1 MRPEVLAPAGS
12 MDALRAAVQ
21 AGADAV
27 YLGGSQFG
35 ARAYADNFTE
45 ASLIEAIE
53 YAHIYGVK
61 VYLTVNTLF
70 RNEELL
76 QLYDYL
82 APFYEAGLD
91 AVIVQDFGAMK
102 KIAEWFPKL
111 PIHASTQMTV
121 TTPYAYE
128 LLQRYGVTRVVPAR
142 ELSMEEIAALKQG
155 GHVPEVEVFV
165 QGALCY
171 CYSGQCL
178 MSSFL
183 GGRSGNRGRCAQP
196 CRLPYE
202 VSSLDGETIRT
213 KGSYL
218 LSPKD
223 LCGLEAVPDL
233 IEAGVDSFK
242 IEGRMK
248 KPEYVAATTRG
259 YRKIVDACM
268 NGTYSKKLVESVR
281 KEMAEI
287 FNRGGFTN
295 GYYNK
300 NNGEDMM
307 SVNTPGHCGV
317 AVGKVMDVQKN
328 QAKISL
334 IQSVHAGDILV
345 IGNGDR
351 AMTLTCNKEEKQGN
365 TIMLNVPK
373 SKERLQGRM
382 VMRMLHYPL
391 MQELQRYITEERI
404 IGIGGRMT
412 LRAGELASLTVSCEE
427 RDVMVTVEGDPV
439 EKASAKPIA
448 QETVKDKITQTGG
461 TRYRFDDFVIE
472 MEDDV
477 FYPMKA
483 LKELRRLAIGRL
495 EEEIQNKS
503 RRSFERLTKEQ
514 IEMQLRMSK
523 QRAAMSGK
531 NNIDRKRDAQ
541 QSVTTTSSS
550 KNILVVSSMEQLRI
564 ALQYQN
570 AFSRIYVDMQYMS
583 YNDILSLIE
592 QGNSFYYML
601 PPVWRSRSLAE
612 WRKLPIDR
620 MHGIVIRNIDEL
632 AWLKSIGYTGHIV
645 MDYSVYA
652 MNVIAEQ
659 FLWEQ
664 FPDAIL
670 TLPVELNQKQLE
682 RLTLS
687 NTELEVYGYQQL
699 MVSAQCVRNTTTGC
713 NRKNDRLYLIDR
725 MGKHFYVASICK
737 YCYNLIYNSVPTV
750 LYDILSPGLQ
760 SDCNLRLHFT
770 RETEEEMREVIERF
784 LEGRPYSGELTRGH
798 YKRGVE

>member
-82 APFYEAGLD
+82 TPFYEAGLD

-351 AMTLTCNKEEKQGN
+351 AMTLTCNKEGKQGN

-514 IEMQLRMSK
+514 IEIQLRMSK
-523 QRAAMSGK
+523 QRVAMSGK

-601 PPVWRSRSLAE
+601 PPIWRSRSLAE

-699 MVSAQCVRNTTTGC
+699 MVSAQCVRNTTTRC
-713 NRKNDRLYLIDR
+713 SRKNDRLYLIDR

-784 LEGRPYSGELTRGH
+784 LEGRPYSGKLTRGH

>member
-82 APFYEAGLD
+82 TPFYEAGLD

-121 TTPYAYE
+121 TTPYAFE
-128 LLQRYGVTRVVPAR
+128 LLQEYGVTRVVPAR
-142 ELSMEEIAALKQG
+142 ELSMEEIAALKQCS
-155 GHVPEVEVFV
+155 HVPEVEVFV

-202 VSSLDGETIRT
+202 ASFLDGEKIRA
-213 KGSYL
+213 KGAYL

-281 KEMAEI
+281 REMAEI

-351 AMTLTCNKEEKQGN
+351 AVTLTCNKEGKQEN

-412 LRAGELASLTVSCEE
+412 LRAGELASLTVICEE

-523 QRAAMSGK
+523 QRVSMSGK
-531 NNIDRKRDAQ
+531 NNIDRNWDAQ
-541 QSVTTTSSS
+541 QSVTITSSS
-550 KNILVVSSMEQLRI
+550 KKILVVSSMEQLRI

-682 RLTLS
+682 TLTLS

-699 MVSAQCVRNTTTGC
+699 MISAQCIRNTTTGC

-725 MGKHFYVASICK
+725 RGKHFYVASICK

-784 LEGRPYSGELTRGH
+784 LEGQPYSRELTRGH

>member
-82 APFYEAGLD
+82 TPFYEAGLD

-102 KIAEWFPKL
+102 KIVEWFPKL

-223 LCGLEAVPDL
+223 LCGLEAVPEL
-233 IEAGVDSFK
+233 IQAGVDSFK

-351 AMTLTCNKEEKQGN
+351 AVTLTCNKEGKQEN

-404 IGIGGRMT
+404 IGIGGRHCEQESWQV
-412 LRAGELASLTVSCEE
+412 LR
-427 RDVMVTVEGDPV
+427 
-439 EKASAKPIA
+439 SA
-448 QETVKDKITQTGG
+448 VKNG
-461 TRYRFDDFVIE
+461 
-472 MEDDV
+472 MSW
-477 FYPMKA
+477 
-483 LKELRRLAIGRL
+483 LR
-495 EEEIQNKS
+495 
-503 RRSFERLTKEQ
+503 
-514 IEMQLRMSK
+514 
-523 QRAAMSGK
+523 
-531 NNIDRKRDAQ
+531 
-541 QSVTTTSSS
+541 
-550 KNILVVSSMEQLRI
+550 
-564 ALQYQN
+564 
-570 AFSRIYVDMQYMS
+570 
-583 YNDILSLIE
+583 
-592 QGNSFYYML
+592 
-601 PPVWRSRSLAE
+601 
-612 WRKLPIDR
+612 
-620 MHGIVIRNIDEL
+620 
-632 AWLKSIGYTGHIV
+632 
-645 MDYSVYA
+645 
-652 MNVIAEQ
+652 
-659 FLWEQ
+659 
-664 FPDAIL
+664 
-670 TLPVELNQKQLE
+670 
-682 RLTLS
+682 
-687 NTELEVYGYQQL
+687 
-699 MVSAQCVRNTTTGC
+699 
-713 NRKNDRLYLIDR
+713 
-725 MGKHFYVASICK
+725 
-737 YCYNLIYNSVPTV
+737 
-750 LYDILSPGLQ
+750 
-760 SDCNLRLHFT
+760 
-770 RETEEEMREVIERF
+770 
-784 LEGRPYSGELTRGH
+784 
-798 YKRGVE
+798 

>member
-1 MRPEVLAPAGS
+1 MRPEILAPAGS

-21 AGADAV
+21 AGADAA

-70 RNEELL
+70 RNDELL

-102 KIAEWFPKL
+102 KIAEWFPEL

-121 TTPYAYE
+121 TTPYAFK
-128 LLQRYGVTRVVPAR
+128 LLQEYAVTRVVPAR
-142 ELSMEEIAALKQG
+142 ELSTEEIAALKKCS
-155 GHVPEVEVFV
+155 HVPEVEVFV

-202 VSSLDGETIRT
+202 ASSLDGETIRT

-223 LCGLEAVPDL
+223 LCGLEAVPEL
-233 IEAGVDSFK
+233 IQAGVDSFK

-268 NGTYSKKLVESVR
+268 NGTYSKELVESVR
-281 KEMAEI
+281 KEMAEV
-287 FNRGGFTN
+287 FNRGGFTK

-300 NNGEDMM
+300 NNGADMM

-317 AVGKVMDVQKN
+317 TIGKIVDVQKN
-328 QAKISL
+328 QARIVLS
-334 IQSVHAGDILV
+334 QSVHAGDIFV
-345 IGNGDR
+345 IGKGDKSI
-351 AMTLTCNKEEKQGN
+351 TLTCNKEGRQGD
-365 TIMLNVPK
+365 TIILNIPK
-373 SKERLQGRM
+373 SKEKLTGKS
-382 VMRMLHYPL
+382 VMRMLNYPL
-391 MQELQRYITEERI
+391 TQELQRYTTEERTI
-404 IGIGGRMT
+404 VIGGRMM
-412 LRAGELASLTVSCEE
+412 LRAGEVASLTATCKE
-427 RDVMVTVEGDPV
+427 RDVTVTVEGDLV
-439 EKASAKPIA
+439 EKASAKPIT
-448 QETVKDKITQTGG
+448 QDTVKDKITQTGG

-483 LKELRRLAIGRL
+483 LKELRRQAISRL

-503 RRSFERLTKEQ
+503 RRGLERLAKEQ
-514 IEMQLRMSK
+514 IETELRMSDQK
-523 QRAAMSGK
+523 VSMVDAGNGQDRQPSGTAMS
-531 NNIDRKRDAQ
+531 A
-541 QSVTTTSSS
+541 S
-550 KNILVVSSMEQLRI
+550 KNVLVVSSMEQLRI
-564 ALQYQN
+564 AMQYPD
-570 AFSRIYVDMQYMS
+570 AFSRIYVDLQYIS
-583 YNDILSLIE
+583 YDEILSLTGQE
-592 QGNSFYYML
+592 QPFYYML
-601 PPVWRSRSLAE
+601 PPVLRSRSLAE
-612 WRKLPIDR
+612 CCKLPVDR
-620 MHGIVIRNIDEL
+620 MYGVVVRNIDEL
-632 AWLKSIGYTGHIV
+632 AWLKSVDYAGHVV
-645 MDYSVYA
+645 MDYSVYG
-652 MNVIAEQ
+652 MNVVAEQ
-659 FLWEQ
+659 FLREQ
-664 FPDAIL
+664 FPNAIL

-682 RLTLS
+682 TLSLS

-699 MVSAQCVRNTTTGC
+699 MISAQCVRNTTTGC
-713 NRKNDRLYLIDR
+713 NQKNDRLYLIDR

-737 YCYNLIYNSVPTV
+737 YCYNLIYNSIPTV
-750 LYDILSPGLQ
+750 LYDCLSPKLAAHC
-760 SDCNLRLHFT
+760 DLRLHFT
-770 RETEEEMREVIERF
+770 RETDAEMRQIIENF
-784 LEGRPYSGELTRGH
+784 LKGEPYSGELTRGH

>member
-391 MQELQRYITEERI
+391 MQELQRYITEKRI

-461 TRYRFDDFVIE
+461 TRYRFDNFVIE
-472 MEDDV
+472 MEDDI

-495 EEEIQNKS
+495 EDEIQNKS

-523 QRAAMSGK
+523 QRVAMSGK

-541 QSVTTTSSS
+541 QSVTTTTSS

-601 PPVWRSRSLAE
+601 PPIWRSRSLAE

-725 MGKHFYVASICK
+725 MGKHFYVALICK

-750 LYDILSPGLQ
+750 LYDILSPGLR

-770 RETEEEMREVIERF
+770 RETEEDMREVIERF
-784 LEGRPYSGELTRGH
+784 LEGQPYSGELTRGH

>member
-1 MRPEVLAPAGS
+1 MRPEILAPAGS

-70 RNEELL
+70 RNDELL

-102 KIAEWFPKL
+102 KIAEWFPGL

-128 LLQRYGVTRVVPAR
+128 LLQEYGVTRVVPAR
-142 ELSMEEIAALKQG
+142 ELSTKEIAALKKG
-155 GHVPEVEVFV
+155 SHVPEVEVFV

-202 VSSLDGETIRT
+202 ASSLDGETIRT

-223 LCGLEAVPDL
+223 LCGLEAVPEL
-233 IEAGVDSFK
+233 IQAGVDSFK

-268 NGTYSKKLVESVR
+268 NGTYSEELVDSVR

-287 FNRGGFTN
+287 FNRGGFTK

-300 NNGEDMM
+300 NNGADMM

-317 AVGKVMDVQKN
+317 AIGKIVDVYKN
-328 QAKISL
+328 QVKISL
-334 IQSVHAGDILV
+334 MQSVHVGDIFV
-345 IGNGDR
+345 IGKGDKSI
-351 AMTLTCNKEEKQGN
+351 TLTCNKEGRQGD
-365 TIMLNVPK
+365 TIILNIPK
-373 SKERLQGRM
+373 SKERLTGKS
-382 VMRMLHYPL
+382 VMRMLNYPL
-391 MQELQRYITEERI
+391 TQELQRYTTEERTI
-404 IGIGGRMT
+404 VIGGRMM
-412 LRAGELASLTVSCEE
+412 LRAGEVASLTVTCAE
-427 RDVMVTVEGDPV
+427 RNVTVTVEGDLV
-439 EKASAKPIA
+439 EKASAKPITK
-448 QETVKDKITQTGG
+448 ETVKDKITQTGA

-472 MEDDV
+472 MEDNV
-477 FYPMKA
+477 FYSLKA
-483 LKELRRLAIGRL
+483 LKELRRLAISRL

-503 RRSFERLTKEQ
+503 RRVFERLTKEQ
-514 IEMQLRMSK
+514 IEMQLRMSE
-523 QRAAMSGK
+523 QRVSMSEE
-531 NNIDRKRDAQ
+531 NNTDRKQDAQ
-541 QSVTTTSSS
+541 QSATATSSS

-564 ALQYQN
+564 AMQYQG
-570 AFSRIYVDMQYMS
+570 AFSRIYVDLQYISHDDM
-583 YNDILSLIE
+583 LSLIE

-601 PPVWRSRSLAE
+601 PPVWRGRSVAE
-612 WRKLPIDR
+612 FCKLPIDR
-620 MHGIVIRNIDEL
+620 IYGIVIRNIDEL
-632 AWLKSIGYTGHIV
+632 AWLKSVGYTGHIV

-652 MNVIAEQ
+652 MNVVAEQ
-659 FLWEQ
+659 FLREQ
-664 FPDAIL
+664 FADAIL

-682 RLTLS
+682 TLSLS

-699 MVSAQCVRNTTTGC
+699 MISAQCVRNTTTGC
-713 NRKNDRLYLIDR
+713 NQKNDRLYLIDR

-737 YCYNLIYNSVPTV
+737 YCYNLIYNSIPTV
-750 LYDILSPGLQ
+750 LYDILSPRLKAG
-760 SDCNLRLHFT
+760 CNLRLHFT
-770 RETEEEMREVIERF
+770 RETGEEMRQIIEGF
-784 LEGRPYSGELTRGH
+784 LKEQPYSKELTRGH

>member
-1 MRPEVLAPAGS
+1 MRPEILAPAGS
-12 MDALRAAVQ
+12 MEALRAAVQ

-128 LLQRYGVTRVVPAR
+128 LLQRYGVIRVVPAR
-142 ELSMEEIAALKQG
+142 ELSMEEIAALKQSS
-155 GHVPEVEVFV
+155 HVPEVEVFV

-202 VSSLDGETIRT
+202 ASSLDGEKIRT
-213 KGSYL
+213 KGAYL

-268 NGTYSKKLVESVR
+268 NGTYSEELVESVR

-287 FNRGGFTN
+287 FNRGGFMK

-300 NNGEDMM
+300 NNGADMM

-317 AVGKVMDVQKN
+317 AVGKVMDVQKS
-328 QAKISL
+328 QARISL
-334 IQSVHAGDILV
+334 TQSVHVGDILV

-351 AMTLTCNKEEKQGN
+351 AVTLTCNREGKQAD
-365 TIMLNVPK
+365 TIVLNVPK

-391 MQELQRYITEERI
+391 TQELQRYTTEERI

-412 LRAGELASLTVSCEE
+412 LQAGETASLTITCEE
-427 RDVMVTVEGDPV
+427 RDVTVTVEGDLV
-439 EKASAKPIA
+439 EKASAKPIT
-448 QETVKDKITQTGG
+448 QETVKSKITQTGG

-483 LKELRRLAIGRL
+483 LKELRRQAISRM

-503 RRSFERLTKEQ
+503 RRGLERLTKEQ
-514 IEMQLRMSK
+514 IEIPLRIS
-523 QRAAMSGK
+523 
-531 NNIDRKRDAQ
+531 D
-541 QSVTTTSSS
+541 QSVSMDDTGNGQDTQPSGTAASTS
-550 KNILVVSSMEQLRI
+550 KNVLVVSSMEQLRI
-564 ALQYQN
+564 AMQYPD
-570 AFSRIYVDMQYMS
+570 AFSRMYVDLQYIS
-583 YNDILSLIE
+583 YDEILSLVGQE
-592 QGNSFYYML
+592 QPLYYML
-601 PPVWRSRSLAE
+601 PPVLRSRSLAE
-612 WRKLPIDR
+612 CCKLPVDR
-620 MHGIVIRNIDEL
+620 MYGIVVRNIDEL
-632 AWLKSIGYTGHIV
+632 AWLQSIGYTGHIIT
-645 MDYSVYA
+645 DYSVYA
-652 MNVIAEQ
+652 MNVVAEQ
-659 FLWEQ
+659 FIREQ
-664 FPDAIL
+664 FRDAIL
-670 TLPVELNQKQLE
+670 TLPVELNQKQLS
-682 RLTLS
+682 TLLLAH
-687 NTELEVYGYQQL
+687 TELEVYGYQQL
-699 MVSAQCVRNTTTGC
+699 MISAQCIRNTMTGC
-713 NRKNDRLYLIDR
+713 NQKNDRLYLIDR
-725 MGKHFYVASICK
+725 MSKHFYVASICK
-737 YCYNLIYNSVPTV
+737 YCYNLIYNSIPTV
-750 LYDILSPGLQ
+750 LYDCLSPKLAAHC
-760 SDCNLRLHFT
+760 DLRLHFT
-770 RETEEEMREVIERF
+770 RETEAEMRRIIENF
-784 LEGRPYSGELTRGH
+784 LKGQPYSGELTRGH

>member
-142 ELSMEEIAALKQG
+142 ELSTEEIAALKQG

-248 KPEYVAATTRG
+248 KSEYVAATTRG

-317 AVGKVMDVQKN
+317 AVGKVMDVQKS

-351 AMTLTCNKEEKQGN
+351 ALTLTCNKEGKQGN

-412 LRAGELASLTVSCEE
+412 LRAGELASLTVICEE

-495 EEEIQNKS
+495 EDEIQNKS

-523 QRAAMSGK
+523 QRVAMSGK

-550 KNILVVSSMEQLRI
+550 KKILVVSSMEQLRI

-612 WRKLPIDR
+612 WCKLPIDR

-784 LEGRPYSGELTRGH
+784 LEGQPYSGELTRGH

>member
-223 LCGLEAVPDL
+223 LCGLEAVPEL
-233 IEAGVDSFK
+233 IQAGVDSFK

-351 AMTLTCNKEEKQGN
+351 AMTLTCNKEGKQGN
-365 TIMLNVPK
+365 TIMLNVPR

-382 VMRMLHYPL
+382 VMRMMHYPL

-427 RDVMVTVEGDPV
+427 RDVLVTVEGDPV

-472 MEDDV
+472 MEDDI

-495 EEEIQNKS
+495 EDEIQNKS

-523 QRAAMSGK
+523 QRVAMSGK

-601 PPVWRSRSLAE
+601 PPIWRSRSLAE

-784 LEGRPYSGELTRGH
+784 LERQPYSGELTRGH

>member
-1 MRPEVLAPAGS
+1 MRPEILAPAGS
-12 MDALRAAVQ
+12 MEAFRAAVQ
-21 AGADAV
+21 AGADAI

-35 ARAYADNFTE
+35 ARAYADNFIE

-53 YAHIYGVK
+53 YAHVYGVK

-91 AVIVQDFGAMK
+91 AVIVQDFGVMK

-142 ELSMEEIAALKQG
+142 ELSIEEIAALKQG
-155 GHVPEVEVFV
+155 SHVPEVEVFV

-202 VSSLDGETIRT
+202 ASSLDGEKIRA
-213 KGSYL
+213 KGAYL

-268 NGTYSKKLVESVR
+268 NGTYSKKLVEDVR
-281 KEMAEI
+281 NEMAEI
-287 FNRGGFTN
+287 FNRGGFTK
-295 GYYNK
+295 GYYHR
-300 NNGEDMM
+300 NNGADMM

-317 AVGKVMDVQKN
+317 AVGKIVDIQKN
-328 QAKISL
+328 QARISL
-334 IQSVHAGDILV
+334 TKSVHAGDILV
-345 IGNGDR
+345 IGNGGR
-351 AMTLTCNKEEKQGN
+351 AVTLTCNREGKQGD
-365 TIMLNVPK
+365 TIVLNVPK
-373 SKERLQGRM
+373 TKERLQGRM

-391 MQELQRYITEERI
+391 TQELQRYTTEERI
-404 IGIGGRMT
+404 IGIDGRMT
-412 LRAGELASLTVSCEE
+412 LQAGEMASLTVTCEE
-427 RDVMVTVEGDPV
+427 RDVKVTVEGDPV

-448 QETVKDKITQTGG
+448 QETVKNKITQTGG
-461 TRYRFDDFVIE
+461 TRYRFDDFAIE
-472 MEDDV
+472 MEEDV

-483 LKELRRLAIGRL
+483 LKELRRLAINRL

-503 RRSFERLTKEQ
+503 RRILERLTKEQ
-514 IEMQLRMSK
+514 IEMQLQMSK
-523 QRAAMSGK
+523 QRLYMRDD
-531 NNIDRKRDAQ
+531 NNIDGKQDLQ
-541 QSVTTTSSS
+541 QSVMNISAT
-550 KNILVVSSMEQLRI
+550 KNVLAVSSMEQLRI
-564 ALQYQN
+564 ALQYPD
-570 AFSRIYVDMQYMS
+570 AFSRIYVDLQYIS
-583 YNDILSLIE
+583 RDEILSLVGQE
-592 QGNSFYYML
+592 KPFYYML
-601 PPVWRSRSLAE
+601 PPVLRSRSMDE
-612 WRKLPIDR
+612 CCKLPVDR
-620 MHGIVIRNIDEL
+620 MYGIVVRNIDEL
-632 AWLKSIGYTGHIV
+632 AWLQSIGYTGHV
-645 MDYSVYA
+645 VTDYSVYA
-652 MNVIAEQ
+652 MNVAAEEFIREQ
-659 FLWEQ
+659 FQ
-664 FPDAIL
+664 DAIL
-670 TLPVELNQKQLE
+670 TLPVELNQKQLG
-682 RLTLS
+682 TVS
-687 NTELEVYGYQQL
+687 FAHTELEVYGYQQL
-699 MVSAQCVRNTTTGC
+699 MVSAQCIRNTTTGC
-713 NRKNDRLYLIDR
+713 NRKNDRLYMTDR

-737 YCYNLIYNSVPTV
+737 YCYNLIYNSIPTV
-750 LYDILSPGLQ
+750 LYDCLSPMLATHC
-760 SDCNLRLHFT
+760 DLRLHFT
-770 RETEEEMREVIERF
+770 RETEAEMRQIIENF
-784 LEGRPYSGELTRGH
+784 LKGQPYSGELTRGH

>member
-223 LCGLEAVPDL
+223 LCGLEAVPEL
-233 IEAGVDSFK
+233 IQAGVDSFK

-259 YRKIVDACM
+259 YRKIVNACM

-351 AMTLTCNKEEKQGN
+351 AMTLTCNKEGKQGN

-495 EEEIQNKS
+495 EDEIQNKS

-523 QRAAMSGK
+523 QRVAMSGK

-550 KNILVVSSMEQLRI
+550 KKILVVSSMEQLRI

>member
-12 MDALRAAVQ
+12 MDALHAAVQ

-142 ELSMEEIAALKQG
+142 ELSMEEIAALKQRS
-155 GHVPEVEVFV
+155 HVPEVEVFV

-202 VSSLDGETIRT
+202 ASFLDGEKIRA
-213 KGSYL
+213 KGAYL

-281 KEMAEI
+281 REMAEI

-351 AMTLTCNKEEKQGN
+351 AVTLTCNKEGKQGN

-412 LRAGELASLTVSCEE
+412 LRAGEPASLTVSCEG

-472 MEDDV
+472 MEDDI

-495 EEEIQNKS
+495 EDEIQNKS

-523 QRAAMSGK
+523 QRVSMSGK
-531 NNIDRKRDAQ
+531 NNIDRKWDAQ
-541 QSVTTTSSS
+541 QSVTITSSS
-550 KNILVVSSMEQLRI
+550 KKILVVSSMEQLRI

-682 RLTLS
+682 TLTLS

-699 MVSAQCVRNTTTGC
+699 MISAQCIRNTTTGC

-784 LEGRPYSGELTRGH
+784 LEGQPYSGELTRGH

>member
-223 LCGLEAVPDL
+223 LCGLEAVPEL
-233 IEAGVDSFK
+233 IQAGVDSFK

-351 AMTLTCNKEEKQGN
+351 AMTLTCNKEGKQGN
-365 TIMLNVPK
+365 TIMLNVPR

-382 VMRMLHYPL
+382 VMRMMHYPL

-412 LRAGELASLTVSCEE
+412 LRAGELASLTVICEE

-523 QRAAMSGK
+523 QRVSMSGK

-564 ALQYQN
+564 AMQYQN

-784 LEGRPYSGELTRGH
+784 LEGQPYSGELTRGH

>member
-1 MRPEVLAPAGS
+1 MRPEILAPAGS
-12 MDALRAAVQ
+12 MEALRAAVQ

-155 GHVPEVEVFV
+155 SHIPEVEVFV

-202 VSSLDGETIRT
+202 VSSLDGEKIRT
-213 KGSYL
+213 KGAYL

-223 LCGLEAVPDL
+223 LCGLEAVPEL

-268 NGTYSKKLVESVR
+268 NGRYSKELVESVR

-287 FNRGGFTN
+287 FNRGGFTK
-295 GYYNK
+295 GYYNR
-300 NNGEDMM
+300 NNGADMM

-328 QAKISL
+328 QARISL
-334 IQSVHAGDILV
+334 TQSVHAGDILV

-351 AMTLTCNKEEKQGN
+351 AVTLTCNKEGEQGDK
-365 TIMLNVPK
+365 IVLNVPK

-391 MQELQRYITEERI
+391 TQELQRYTTEERI

-412 LRAGELASLTVSCEE
+412 LRAGELASLTVTCKE
-427 RDVMVTVEGDPV
+427 RDVTVTVEGDLV
-439 EKASAKPIA
+439 EKASAKPIT

-483 LKELRRLAIGRL
+483 LKELRRQAISRL

-503 RRSFERLTKEQ
+503 RRGLKRLAKEQ
-514 IEMQLRMSK
+514 IETQLRMSE
-523 QRAAMSGK
+523 
-531 NNIDRKRDAQ
+531 
-541 QSVTTTSSS
+541 QSVSMVDTGNGWDVQPSVTATSVS
-550 KNILVVSSMEQLRI
+550 KNVLVVSSMEQLRI
-564 ALQYQN
+564 AMQYPD
-570 AFSRIYVDMQYMS
+570 AFSRIYVDLQYIS
-583 YNDILSLIE
+583 YDEILSLTGQE
-592 QGNSFYYML
+592 QPFYYML
-601 PPVWRSRSLAE
+601 PPVLRSRSLAE
-612 WRKLPIDR
+612 CCKLPVDR
-620 MHGIVIRNIDEL
+620 MYGIVVRNIDEL
-632 AWLKSIGYTGHIV
+632 AWLQSIDYKGHIV
-645 MDYSVYA
+645 TDYSVYA
-652 MNVIAEQ
+652 MNVVAEQ
-659 FLWEQ
+659 FIREQ
-664 FPDAIL
+664 FLDAIL
-670 TLPVELNQKQLE
+670 TLPVELNQKQLG
-682 RLTLS
+682 TLS
-687 NTELEVYGYQQL
+687 LAHTELEVYGYQQL
-699 MVSAQCVRNTTTGC
+699 MISAQCIRNTTTGC
-713 NRKNDRLYLIDR
+713 NRKNDRLYLNDR

-737 YCYNLIYNSVPTV
+737 YCYNLIYNSIPTV
-750 LYDILSPGLQ
+750 LYDCLSPKLAAHC
-760 SDCNLRLHFT
+760 DLRLHFT
-770 RETEEEMREVIERF
+770 RETEVEMRQIIENF
-784 LEGRPYSGELTRGH
+784 LKGQPYSGELTRGH

>member
-12 MDALRAAVQ
+12 MEAFRAAVQ
-21 AGADAV
+21 AGADAI

-412 LRAGELASLTVSCEE
+412 LRAGEPASLTVSCEE

-550 KNILVVSSMEQLRI
+550 KNILVVSSMEQWRI

>member
-102 KIAEWFPKL
+102 KIAEWFPGL

-128 LLQRYGVTRVVPAR
+128 LLHRYGVTRVVPAR

-213 KGSYL
+213 KGPYL

>member
-1 MRPEVLAPAGS
+1 MRPEILAPAGS

-70 RNEELL
+70 RNDELL

-102 KIAEWFPKL
+102 KIAEWFPEL

-121 TTPYAYE
+121 TTPYAFE
-128 LLQRYGVTRVVPAR
+128 LLQEYAVTRVVPAR
-142 ELSMEEIAALKQG
+142 ELSTEEIAALKKCS
-155 GHVPEVEVFV
+155 HVPEVEVFV

-202 VSSLDGETIRT
+202 ASSLDGETIRT

-223 LCGLEAVPDL
+223 LCGLEAVPEL
-233 IEAGVDSFK
+233 IQAGVDSFK

-268 NGTYSKKLVESVR
+268 NGTYSKELVESVR
-281 KEMAEI
+281 KEMAEV
-287 FNRGGFTN
+287 FNRGGFTK

-300 NNGEDMM
+300 NNGADMM

-317 AVGKVMDVQKN
+317 TIGKIVDVQKN
-328 QAKISL
+328 QARIVLS
-334 IQSVHAGDILV
+334 QSVHAGDIFV
-345 IGNGDR
+345 IGKGDKSI
-351 AMTLTCNKEEKQGN
+351 TLTCNKEGRQGD
-365 TIMLNVPK
+365 TIILNIPN
-373 SKERLQGRM
+373 SKEKLTGKS
-382 VMRMLHYPL
+382 VMRMLNYPL
-391 MQELQRYITEERI
+391 TQELQRYTTEERTI
-404 IGIGGRMT
+404 VIGGRMM
-412 LRAGELASLTVSCEE
+412 LRAGEVASLTATCKE
-427 RDVMVTVEGDPV
+427 RDVTVTVEGDLV
-439 EKASAKPIA
+439 EKASAKPIT
-448 QETVKDKITQTGG
+448 QDTVKDKITQTGG

-483 LKELRRLAIGRL
+483 LKELRRQAISRL

-503 RRSFERLTKEQ
+503 RRGLERLAKEQ
-514 IEMQLRMSK
+514 IETELRMSDQK
-523 QRAAMSGK
+523 VSMVDAGNGQDRQPSGTAMS
-531 NNIDRKRDAQ
+531 A
-541 QSVTTTSSS
+541 S
-550 KNILVVSSMEQLRI
+550 KNVLVVSSMEQLRI
-564 ALQYQN
+564 AMQYPD
-570 AFSRIYVDMQYMS
+570 AFSRIYVDLQYIS
-583 YNDILSLIE
+583 YDEILSLTGQE
-592 QGNSFYYML
+592 QPFYYML
-601 PPVWRSRSLAE
+601 PPVLRSRSLAE
-612 WRKLPIDR
+612 CCKLPVDR
-620 MHGIVIRNIDEL
+620 MYGVVVRNIDEL
-632 AWLKSIGYTGHIV
+632 AWLKSVDYAGHVV
-645 MDYSVYA
+645 MDYSVYG
-652 MNVIAEQ
+652 MNVVAEQ
-659 FLWEQ
+659 FLREQ
-664 FPDAIL
+664 FPNAIL

-682 RLTLS
+682 TLSLS

-699 MVSAQCVRNTTTGC
+699 MISAQCVRNTTTGC
-713 NRKNDRLYLIDR
+713 NQKNDRLYLIDR

-737 YCYNLIYNSVPTV
+737 YCYNLIYNSIPTV
-750 LYDILSPGLQ
+750 LYDCLSPKLAAHC
-760 SDCNLRLHFT
+760 DLRLHFT
-770 RETEEEMREVIERF
+770 RETDAEMRQIIENF
-784 LEGRPYSGELTRGH
+784 LKGEPYSGELTRGH

>member
-1 MRPEVLAPAGS
+1 MRPEILAPAGS

-76 QLYDYL
+76 RLYDYL
-82 APFYEAGLD
+82 TPFYEAGLD

-102 KIAEWFPKL
+102 MIAEWFPEL

-128 LLQRYGVTRVVPAR
+128 LLQEYGVTRVVPAR
-142 ELSMEEIAALKQG
+142 ELSTEEIAALKKG
-155 GHVPEVEVFV
+155 SHIPEVEVFV

-202 VSSLDGETIRT
+202 ASSLDGETIRT

-223 LCGLEAVPDL
+223 LCGLEAVPEL
-233 IEAGVDSFK
+233 IQAGVDSFK

-248 KPEYVAATTRG
+248 KPEYVAAATRG

-268 NGTYSKKLVESVR
+268 NGTYSKELVDSVR

-287 FNRGGFTN
+287 FNRGGFTK

-300 NNGEDMM
+300 NNGADMM

-317 AVGKVMDVQKN
+317 AIGKIVDVQKN

-334 IQSVHAGDILV
+334 MQSVHVGDIFV
-345 IGNGDR
+345 IGKGDKSI
-351 AMTLTCNKEEKQGN
+351 TLTCNKEGRQGD
-365 TIMLNVPK
+365 TIILNIPK
-373 SKERLQGRM
+373 SKERLTGKP
-382 VMRMLHYPL
+382 VMRMLNYPL
-391 MQELQRYITEERI
+391 TQELQRYTTEERTI
-404 IGIGGRMT
+404 VIGGQMM
-412 LRAGELASLTVSCEE
+412 LRAGEVASLTVTCAE
-427 RDVMVTVEGDPV
+427 RNVTVTVEGDLV
-439 EKASAKPIA
+439 EKASAKPITK
-448 QETVKDKITQTGG
+448 ETVKDKITQTGA

-472 MEDDV
+472 MEDNV
-477 FYPMKA
+477 FYPLKA
-483 LKELRRLAIGRL
+483 LKELRRLAIKRL
-495 EEEIQNKS
+495 EEAIIQQS
-503 RRSFERLTKEQ
+503 RRTVERLSKEQ
-514 IEMQLRMSK
+514 IDTQLRMSD
-523 QRAAMSGK
+523 QRLSMSHG
-531 NNIDRKRDAQ
+531 NNDRKQDVQ
-541 QSVTTTSSS
+541 QSLTDISSTR
-550 KNILVVSSMEQLRI
+550 NVLVVSSMEQLRI
-564 ALQYQN
+564 AMQYQDR
-570 AFSRIYVDMQYMS
+570 FSRIYVDMQYIS
-583 YNDILSLIE
+583 RDDILSVIE
-592 QGNSFYYML
+592 QEYPFYYML
-601 PPVWRSRSLAE
+601 PPVWRNRSLAE
-612 WRKLPIDR
+612 CRILPFGK

-632 AWLKSIGYTGHIV
+632 AWLKSVGYTGQV
-645 MDYSVYA
+645 VTDYSVYT
-652 MNVIAEQ
+652 MNVAAQQ
-659 FLWEQ
+659 FIREL
-664 FPDAIL
+664 FPDATM

-682 RLTLS
+682 TLSLS

-699 MVSAQCVRNTTTGC
+699 MISAQCVRNTTTGC
-713 NRKNDRLYLIDR
+713 NQKNDRLYLIDR

-737 YCYNLIYNSVPTV
+737 YCYNLIYNSIPTV
-750 LYDILSPGLQ
+750 LYDILSPRLKAG
-760 SDCNLRLHFT
+760 CNLRLHFT
-770 RETEEEMREVIERF
+770 RETGEEMRQIIEGF
-784 LEGRPYSGELTRGH
+784 LKEQPYSKELTRGH